1 MKYYYFSNKGYQM
14 TCTILKYR
22 GNAYIKKDTGKYLKD
37 TPANREILLD
47 QKRFMLKKEANEE
60 I

>member
-1 MKYYYFSNKGYQM
+1 M
-14 TCTILKYR
+14 TCTVLKYR
-22 GNAYIKKDTGKYLKD
+22 GNAYIKKDTGRYLKD

-60 I
+60 V